1 MMSLQQ
7 NALFILLMSLG
18 LHACAT
24 SRIADAEISSVN
36 GIPCF
41 TISLTEENRNG
52 QPLLGALSISDLS
65 EKPAVGVW
73 SFYMTGGKKYRSRQK
88 AAFGMVIFLRER
100 TACPPLNCKQD
111 GSTAFSSMEDQMIL
125 QIPPMATWENFA

>member
-36 GIPCF
+36 G
-41 TISLTEENRNG
+41 T
-52 QPLLGALSISDLS
+52 PLLHNLA
-65 EKPAVGVW
+65 
-73 SFYMTGGKKYRSRQK
+73 
-88 AAFGMVIFLRER
+88 
-100 TACPPLNCKQD
+100 D
-111 GSTAFSSMEDQMIL
+111 GRKT
-125 QIPPMATWENFA
+125 